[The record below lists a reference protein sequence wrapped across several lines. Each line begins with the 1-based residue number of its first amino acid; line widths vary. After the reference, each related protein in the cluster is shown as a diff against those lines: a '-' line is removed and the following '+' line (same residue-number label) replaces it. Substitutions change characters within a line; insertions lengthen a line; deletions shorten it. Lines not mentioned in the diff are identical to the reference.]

1 MIISGVVNSIDEL
14 NQKLAGINLDKGDN
28 FIFKLTYSYQ
38 ESIQSYAYQ
47 DYNTIL
53 QSKIAQIKDDMSGRL
68 SQYNASVNVTGRILS
83 STIDPNSNTAKT
95 VLEITV
101 DGEVDIAPAVV
112 IVAIIIAVVGAYLI
126 TANLK
131 QIYYYVAYKSYIEAR
146 EKGIIVNPPNSPSS
160 LSDLASLI
168 PIAILGLL
176 IFGGE
181 KK

>member
-14 NQKLAGINLDKGDN
+14 NQKIAGLNLDKGDN
-28 FIFKLTYSYQ
+28 FIFKLTYEYT
-38 ESIQSYAYQ
+38 ESIQSFAYQ

-53 QSKIAQIKDDMSGRL
+53 LSKIAQIKDDMSERL
-68 SQYNASVNVTGRILS
+68 RQYNASVNVTGRILS
-83 STIDPNSNTAKT
+83 QNIDPNTNTAKT
-95 VLEITV
+95 TIEITV

-131 QIYYYVAYKSYIEAR
+131 QIYYYVTYKSYIEAK
-146 EKGIIVNPPNSPSS
+146 EKGINVNPPSS
-160 LSDLASLI
+160 LSDLATLI

-176 IFGGE
+176 IFGGRE
-181 KK
+181 K